1 MTYSYFIYNT
11 TGVNSSK
18 ELSNAVSKIISITT
32 GEHPNIINGTSST
45 GDYGVTK
52 EAAEAIIK
60 TAIPSIQRTSAFDSY
75 LQHAWTTD
83 YNGSRYAVL
92 EFIDPAGKELTSY
105 IIIEIDAL
113 NTTNIYTYYN
123 YRRSTTSPARDM
135 TAETAIIIRTLVE
148 NIKTSPNVF
157 NTASSTIS
165 KQAPSLME
173 VQIKIDPSSSIGILA
188 KLLLGHDFKNGITIT
203 LKIPRS
209 LWESKARWQDIDISH
224 WFTDILYDIDL
235 T

>member
-1 MTYSYFIYNT
+1 MINSYFIYNT
-11 TGVNSSK
+11 NGVNSSK
-18 ELSNAVSKIISITT
+18 ELSNTINKIISITSNVQ
-32 GEHPNIINGTSST
+32 PNIINGISST

-52 EAAEAIIK
+52 EAAEEIIK
-60 TAIPSIQRTSAFDSY
+60 TAIPSILRTSAFDSY

-105 IIIEIDAL
+105 AIIDIDSL
-113 NTTNIYTYYN
+113 NTTNIN
-123 YRRSTTSPARDM
+123 YRCSTTSQARDM
-135 TAETAIIIRTLVE
+135 TAEAAIIIRKLVE
-148 NIKTSPNVF
+148 NIKGTPNVF

-173 VQIKIDPSSSIGILA
+173 VQIKIGPSSSIEILA
-188 KLLLGHDFKNGITIT
+188 KLLLGQDFKNSITIT
-203 LKIPRS
+203 LKIPQS
-209 LWESKARWQDIDISH
+209 LWNAHKRWQDIGVNE
-224 WFTDILYDIDL
+224 WFTDIFYDIDL

>member
-1 MTYSYFIYNT
+1 MIKSYFIYNT

-18 ELSNAVSKIISITT
+18 ELSNTINKIISITSNVQ
-32 GEHPNIINGTSST
+32 PNIINGISST

-60 TAIPSIQRTSAFDSY
+60 TIPSILRTSAFDSY

-123 YRRSTTSPARDM
+123 YRRPTTSPARDM
-135 TAETAIIIRTLVE
+135 TAEAAIIIRKLIE
-148 NIKTSPNVF
+148 EIKTSPEDFNNV
-157 NTASSTIS
+157 SSKESEQT
-165 KQAPSLME
+165 PSLMD
-173 VQIKIDPSSSIGILA
+173 VQIKISPSSIIGILA
-188 KLLLGHDFKNGITIT
+188 KLLLGQDFKNGITIT